1 MKKKIDIF
9 EAATRKKFRF
19 EYKGSLSVEDLWDL
33 DLRQL
38 DEIYK
43 GLNSQKKQQSE
54 DSLLETKTVEDTV
67 LEMKIDIIKYI
78 VETKQ
83 EENNK
88 LQLAA
93 ERKEKKEKIMAII
106 ARKQDSE
113 LEEKSIEELNETL
126 NSL

>member
-83 EENNK
+83 EEKNK

-113 LEEKSIEELNETL
+113 LEEKSIEELHETL

>member
-1 MKKKIDIF
+1 MKRETNIF
-9 EAATRKKFRF
+9 EKATREKFRF
-19 EYKGSLSVEDLWDL
+19 EYKGMITVEDLWDL
-33 DLRQL
+33 VVTEL

-67 LEMKIDIIKYI
+67 LGMKIDIIKYI

-88 LQLAA
+88 RQLAA
-93 ERKEKKEKIMAII
+93 ERKEKKEKIMEII